1 MIPRFDFV
9 IVMQGDTPV
18 SEPIVLETPDGPY
31 VRISDLSPAVLTLMQ
46 HLDRVGSMNK
56 ETAQKVINEI
66 KEICDKYGVVLY
78 GTCEDEGIYGEIAI
92 RSSDEPLRPWETDLS
107 DRINNRVRLLRS
119 GDFSADFYAT
129 GIGGLIVESEK

>member
-1 MIPRFDFV
+1 
-9 IVMQGDTPV
+9 
-18 SEPIVLETPDGPY
+18 
-31 VRISDLSPAVLTLMQ
+31 
-46 HLDRVGSMNK
+46 MNK

-78 GTCEDEGIYGEIAI
+78 GTCEEEGIYGEIAI

-107 DRINNRVRLLRS
+107 DRIDNQVKLLRS
-119 GDFSADFYAT
+119 GDFSADFHAT